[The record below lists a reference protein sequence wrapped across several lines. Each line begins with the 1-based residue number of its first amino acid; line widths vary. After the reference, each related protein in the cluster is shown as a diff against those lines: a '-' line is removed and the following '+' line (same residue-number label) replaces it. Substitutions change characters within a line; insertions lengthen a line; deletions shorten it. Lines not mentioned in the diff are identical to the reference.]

1 MDVLQNNMD
10 TFRSFKLKNVSIIK
24 ILALKQD

>member
-1 MDVLQNNMD
+1 MDVLQKNMD
-10 TFRSFKLKNVSIIK
+10 TFRSFGLQNVSIIK

>member
-1 MDVLQNNMD
+1 MDVLQKNMD
-10 TFRSFKLKNVSIIK
+10 KFRSFELQNVSIIK